1 MFLLKPAEK
10 TGEGRK
16 LARAYHG
23 RYRVVK
29 LADNNAHIRRVDRPE
44 SNLLL
49 VAIDR
54 LRRCPDEIL
63 DNQFWPPDK
72 SKRPPTQT
80 KPRDA
85 STGGT
90 LDWKVKETLARGS
103 RLNQGGNVMN

>member
-23 RYRVVK
+23 PYRVVK

-44 SNLLL
+44 SDLLL
-49 VAIDR
+49 VATDR

-72 SKRPPTQT
+72 SKRSPT
-80 KPRDA
+80 
-85 STGGT
+85 
-90 LDWKVKETLARGS
+90 
-103 RLNQGGNVMN
+103 